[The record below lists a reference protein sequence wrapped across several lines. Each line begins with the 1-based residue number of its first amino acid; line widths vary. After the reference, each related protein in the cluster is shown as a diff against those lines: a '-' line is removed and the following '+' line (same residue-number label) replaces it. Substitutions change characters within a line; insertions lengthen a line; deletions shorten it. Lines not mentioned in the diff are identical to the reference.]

1 MKSLIE
7 VVRLLRSEI
16 GEWPEY
22 GSPKSEHW
30 QYILAW
36 VLEWISENIGLAV
49 SSFED
54 LRQSL
59 IADYAEERSRRIES
73 LTLLQL
79 RDFLIYESAKKSA
92 LMRKK

>member
-7 VVRLLRSEI
+7 VVSLLRSEI

-22 GSPKSEHW
+22 GSPNSEHW

-79 RDFLIYESAKKSA
+79 RHFLIYESAKKSA